1 MCIITSNF
9 FMVGRAAIL
18 ALLPVVGVLG
28 YSDTVPIVAWSS
40 KSSSVLNGLSPDL
53 RYEDSVSIIDGVLSP
68 EGACSFD
75 TVLVINQPGL
85 RSSDLRALPTS
96 SGLSA
101 ILNTAPSSRQYPHV
115 KRSASASLQDITESL
130 ARRCGSTLTNASP
143 ADGPLDLA
151 ENSKHVV
158 CVNMPAIEGSPK
170 LRKVAMLGHDQYLF
184 SEIEK
189 IDAAFTSHLVLYV
202 GSPLEH
208 PGYRRQLL
216 PPSEFDSTY
225 APDNSTLSDG
235 GIFKR
240 YQLFSTPLL
249 VALLVVFF
257 IIVPIIMMAVS
268 ALASLQSSV
277 RLEAPKGY
285 HAQEKKTQ

>member
-1 MCIITSNF
+1 M
-9 FMVGRAAIL
+9 
-18 ALLPVVGVLG
+18 
-28 YSDTVPIVAWSS
+28 
-40 KSSSVLNGLSPDL
+40 LNGLSPDL

-75 TVLVINQPGL
+75 TVLVINQPGVCTSFPVGYDTDIILQL

-158 CVNMPAIEGSPK
+158 CVNMPTIEGSPK
-170 LRKVAMLGHDQYLF
+170 LRKVAMLGH
-184 SEIEK
+184 
-189 IDAAFTSHLVLYV
+189 
-202 GSPLEH
+202 G
-208 PGYRRQLL
+208 
-216 PPSEFDSTY
+216 EFI
-225 APDNSTLSDG
+225 PN
-235 GIFKR
+235 
-240 YQLFSTPLL
+240 
-249 VALLVVFF
+249 
-257 IIVPIIMMAVS
+257 
-268 ALASLQSSV
+268 
-277 RLEAPKGY
+277 
-285 HAQEKKTQ
+285 

>member
-1 MCIITSNF
+1 MA
-9 FMVGRAAIL
+9 GRVAIL
-18 ALLPVVGVLG
+18 ALFPVVGVLG

-40 KSSSVLNGLSPDL
+40 KSSSMLNSLFPDL
-53 RYEDSVSIIDGVLSP
+53 RYEDSVSIVGGVLSP
-68 EGACSFD
+68 EDICSYD
-75 TVLVINQPGL
+75 TVLVIDQPGL

-115 KRSASASLQDITESL
+115 KRSASSSLQDITKSL

-143 ADGPLDLA
+143 AGGPLDLA

-158 CVNMPAIEGSPK
+158 CVNIPAIE
-170 LRKVAMLGHDQYLF
+170 VAMLGYDQYLS

-189 IDAAFTSHLVLYV
+189 IDAAFTSHLVLYT

-208 PGYRRQLL
+208 HRRQLL

-225 APDNSTLSDG
+225 APPDNSTLSDG

-257 IIVPIIMMAVS
+257 IIVPVIMMAVS

-277 RLEAPKGY
+277 RLDAPKGY

>member
-1 MCIITSNF
+1 MA
-9 FMVGRAAIL
+9 GRAAIL
-18 ALLPVVGVLG
+18 ALFPVAGVLG

-40 KSSSVLNGLSPDL
+40 ISSSVLNSLSPDL
-53 RYEDSVSIIDGVLSP
+53 RYEDSVSIVGGVLSL
-68 EGACSFD
+68 EDICSFD
-75 TVLVINQPGL
+75 TVLVIEQPGL
-85 RSSDLRALPTS
+85 RSSDLRALSTF
-96 SGLSA
+96 SGLST
-101 ILNTAPSSRQYPHV
+101 IINTAPSSRQYPHV
-115 KRSASASLQDITESL
+115 KHSAPSSLQDITESL

-151 ENSKHVV
+151 ENSKHVI
-158 CVNMPAIEGSPK
+158 CVNMPAMEGSPK
-170 LRKVAMLGHDQYLF
+170 IRKVAMSGYDQYLS

-189 IDAAFTSHLVLYV
+189 IDAAFTSHLVLYT

-208 PGYRRQLL
+208 HRRQLL
-216 PPSEFDSTY
+216 TPSEFDSAY
-225 APDNSTLSDG
+225 APPHNSTLSDG

-257 IIVPIIMMAVS
+257 IVVPIIMMAVS

-277 RLEAPKGY
+277 RLDAPKGY

>member
-1 MCIITSNF
+1 M
-9 FMVGRAAIL
+9 
-18 ALLPVVGVLG
+18 
-28 YSDTVPIVAWSS
+28 
-40 KSSSVLNGLSPDL
+40 
-53 RYEDSVSIIDGVLSP
+53 
-68 EGACSFD
+68 
-75 TVLVINQPGL
+75 
-85 RSSDLRALPTS
+85 
-96 SGLSA
+96 
-101 ILNTAPSSRQYPHV
+101 
-115 KRSASASLQDITESL
+115 
-130 ARRCGSTLTNASP
+130 
-143 ADGPLDLA
+143 
-151 ENSKHVV
+151 
-158 CVNMPAIEGSPK
+158 
-170 LRKVAMLGHDQYLF
+170 
-184 SEIEK
+184 
-189 IDAAFTSHLVLYV
+189 YV

>member
-1 MCIITSNF
+1 MA
-9 FMVGRAAIL
+9 GRAAIL
-18 ALLPVVGVLG
+18 ALFPVAGVLG

-40 KSSSVLNGLSPDL
+40 ISSSVLNSLSPDL
-53 RYEDSVSIIDGVLSP
+53 RYEDSVSIVGGVLSL
-68 EGACSFD
+68 EDICSFD
-75 TVLVINQPGL
+75 TVLVIEQPGL
-85 RSSDLRALPTS
+85 RSSDLRALSTF
-96 SGLSA
+96 SGLST
-101 ILNTAPSSRQYPHV
+101 IINTAPSSRQYPHV
-115 KRSASASLQDITESL
+115 KHSAPSSLQDITESL

-158 CVNMPAIEGSPK
+158 CVNMPAMEGSPK
-170 LRKVAMLGHDQYLF
+170 LRKVAMSGYDQYLS

-189 IDAAFTSHLVLYV
+189 IDAAFTSHLVLYT

-208 PGYRRQLL
+208 HRRQLL
-216 PPSEFDSTY
+216 TPSEFDSAY
-225 APDNSTLSDG
+225 APHNSTLSDG

-257 IIVPIIMMAVS
+257 IVVPIIMMAVS

-277 RLEAPKGY
+277 RLDAPKGY

>member
-1 MCIITSNF
+1 MA
-9 FMVGRAAIL
+9 GRAAIL
-18 ALLPVVGVLG
+18 ALFPVISVLG

-40 KSSSVLNGLSPDL
+40 KSSSVLNSLSPDL
-53 RYEDSVSIIDGVLSP
+53 QYEDSVSIVGGVLSL
-68 EGACSFD
+68 EDVCSFD
-75 TVLVINQPGL
+75 TVLVIDQPGL

-115 KRSASASLQDITESL
+115 KHSTSSSLQDITEAL
-130 ARRCGSTLTNASP
+130 ASRCGSTLTNASP
-143 ADGPLDLA
+143 VDGPLDLA

-158 CVNMPAIEGSPK
+158 CVNMPAMEGIPK
-170 LRKVAMLGHDQYLF
+170 FRKVAMLGYDQYLS

-189 IDAAFTSHLVLYV
+189 IDTAFTSHLVLYT

-208 PGYRRQLL
+208 HRRQLL
-216 PPSEFDSTY
+216 PPSGFDSTY
-225 APDNSTLSDG
+225 APGNSTLSDG

-257 IIVPIIMMAVS
+257 IIVPVIMMAVS

-277 RLEAPKGY
+277 RLDAPKGY

>member
-1 MCIITSNF
+1 MA
-9 FMVGRAAIL
+9 GRAAIF
-18 ALLPVVGVLG
+18 ALFSVVGVLG

-40 KSSSVLNGLSPDL
+40 KSSSVLNGLFPDL
-53 RYEDSVSIIDGVLSP
+53 RYEDSVSIVGGVLSP
-68 EGACSFD
+68 EDVCSFD

-85 RSSDLRALPTS
+85 RSSDLRALPKAS

-115 KRSASASLQDITESL
+115 KRSASSFLQDVTESL

-151 ENSKHVV
+151 ENSRHVV
-158 CVNMPAIEGSPK
+158 CVNMPAIEGGPK
-170 LRKVAMLGHDQYLF
+170 LRKAAMMGYDQYLS

-189 IDAAFTSHLVLYV
+189 IDAAFTSHLVLYM

-208 PGYRRQLL
+208 YRRQLL
-216 PPSEFDSTY
+216 PPSKFDS
-225 APDNSTLSDG
+225 AHAPPDNSTISDG

>member
-1 MCIITSNF
+1 MA
-9 FMVGRAAIL
+9 GRAAIL
-18 ALLPVVGVLG
+18 ALFPVVSVLG
-28 YSDTVPIVAWSS
+28 YSNTVPIVAWSS
-40 KSSSVLNGLSPDL
+40 KSSSVLSSLSPDL
-53 RYEDSVSIIDGVLSP
+53 RYEDSMSIVGGILSP
-68 EGACSFD
+68 EDICSFD
-75 TVLVINQPGL
+75 AVLVVDQPGL

-101 ILNTAPSSRQYPHV
+101 ILKSSPSSRQYPHV
-115 KRSASASLQDITESL
+115 KRSASSSFQEIAESL
-130 ARRCGSTLTNASP
+130 ASRCGSTLTSASP
-143 ADGPLDLA
+143 AAGPLDLA

-158 CVNMPAIEGSPK
+158 CVNMPAMEGGPK
-170 LRKVAMLGHDQYLF
+170 LRKAAMLGYDQYLS

-189 IDAAFTSHLVLYV
+189 IGAAFTSHLVLYT
-202 GSPLEH
+202 GSPLDH
-208 PGYRRQLL
+208 QRRQLP

-225 APDNSTLSDG
+225 TLPDDSTVADG

-257 IIVPIIMMAVS
+257 IIVPIIMLAVS

-277 RLEAPKGY
+277 RLDVPKGY

>member
-1 MCIITSNF
+1 MA
-9 FMVGRAAIL
+9 GRAAIL
-18 ALLPVVGVLG
+18 AMFPVVGVLG

-40 KSSSVLNGLSPDL
+40 KSLSVLNSLSPDL
-53 RYEDSVSIIDGVLSP
+53 RYEDSVSIVGGILSP
-68 EGACSFD
+68 EDVCSFD
-75 TVLVINQPGL
+75 TVLVIDQPGL

-96 SGLSA
+96 SRLST
-101 ILNTAPSSRQYPHV
+101 ILNTVPSSRQYPHV
-115 KRSASASLQDITESL
+115 KRSASSLQDVTESL

-158 CVNMPAIEGSPK
+158 FFNMPAMESSPK
-170 LRKVAMLGHDQYLF
+170 LRKVAMSGHDQYL
-184 SEIEK
+184 SGEIEK
-189 IDAAFTSHLVLYV
+189 IDAVFKSHLVLYT

-208 PGYRRQLL
+208 YRRQFL
-216 PPSEFDSTY
+216 PLSEFDSAF

-277 RLEAPKGY
+277 RLDAPKGY

>member
-1 MCIITSNF
+1 MA
-9 FMVGRAAIL
+9 GRAAIL
-18 ALLPVVGVLG
+18 ALFPVVGVLG

-40 KSSSVLNGLSPDL
+40 KSSSVLNSLSPDV
-53 RYEDSVSIIDGVLSP
+53 RYEDSVSIVGGVLSL
-68 EGACSFD
+68 EDVCSFD
-75 TVLVINQPGL
+75 TVLVIDQPGL

-96 SGLSA
+96 SGLSV
-101 ILNTAPSSRQYPHV
+101 ILSTAPSSKQYPHV
-115 KRSASASLQDITESL
+115 KHSASSSLQDITESL
-130 ARRCGSTLTNASP
+130 ASRCGSTLTNASP

-158 CVNMPAIEGSPK
+158 CVNMPAMEGSPK
-170 LRKVAMLGHDQYLF
+170 LRKVAMLGYDQYLS

-189 IDAAFTSHLVLYV
+189 IGAAFTSHLVLYT

-208 PGYRRQLL
+208 HRRQLL

-225 APDNSTLSDG
+225 APDNSTFSDG

-257 IIVPIIMMAVS
+257 IIVPVIMMAVS

-277 RLEAPKGY
+277 RLDAPKGY